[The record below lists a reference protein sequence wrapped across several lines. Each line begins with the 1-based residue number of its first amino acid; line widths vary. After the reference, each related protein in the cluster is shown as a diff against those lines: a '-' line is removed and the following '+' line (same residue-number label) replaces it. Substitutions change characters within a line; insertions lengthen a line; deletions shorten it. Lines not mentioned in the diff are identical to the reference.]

1 METYRYQAVD
11 RIGKVITGTMED
23 GDEKAII
30 DRLQEMG
37 LFPMDVKRE
46 VAEEPR
52 LTIIRPVRIITK
64 RRIRLK
70 DVMTFTQQLGALL
83 EAGLPLDR
91 SLSILSEVTEK
102 DSMKEVIRDVLSNIR
117 GGSSLSDSLA
127 KHPKV
132 FPPLYTNMVKA
143 GEAGGVLESVI
154 ARLAD
159 YLESSQ
165 RLKEEVRSALIYPA
179 LLTFVGGGAVAF
191 LLTFVVPRFTQ
202 IFKEMGQNLPL
213 PTVILLSVSNGIRG
227 YWWLLLSFILTVFF
241 GLRSYIKTEK
251 GRAWWDAIVLKL
263 PLFGPLVQKISI
275 SRFART
281 LGTLLSSGVPILQAL
296 SIVKDNIGNE
306 VIARNTAT
314 IREDVK
320 RGKGIAGPLKNSGV
334 FPPLSVHM
342 MVVGEETGSLDEM
355 LIKVA
360 DRYDTETR
368 TAVRRMISLLE
379 PGMIL
384 FMGLVVGFIVVAILL
399 AIFSVNEMAF

>member
-11 RIGKVITGTMED
+11 RIGKVVTGTMED

-37 LFPMDVKRE
+37 LFPMDVKRV

-52 LTIIRPVRIITK
+52 LTIIRPVRIITG

-70 DVMTFTQQLGALL
+70 DVMTFTQQLGALI

-102 DSMKEVIRDVLSNIR
+102 DSMKKVIRDVLSNIR

-227 YWWLLLSFILTVFF
+227 YWWLILSFILTVFF

-251 GRAWWDAIVLKL
+251 GRAWWDAIVLKF

-296 SIVKDNIGNE
+296 SIVKDSIGNE
-306 VIARNTAT
+306 VIARSTAT

-342 MVVGEETGSLDEM
+342 MVVGEETGRLDEM

-368 TAVRRMISLLE
+368 IAVRRMISLLE

-399 AIFSVNEMAF
+399 AIFSVNEMPF